1 MGGGTGNIRTQ
12 RVQSGTVGSRTLGS
26 ILAGGNGGGAGS
38 TRRMYAWF
46 VKNNSQGQFYNSVFD
61 IKYGQFRDRAR
72 WFLNNV

>member
-26 ILAGGNGGGAGS
+26 ILAGGNGGGAGG

-46 VKNNSQGQFYNSVFD
+46 ANNNSQSEFYNSVFG
-61 IKYGQFRDRAR
+61 IRYGQFRDRANL
-72 WFLNNV
+72 FLSN